1 MSATI
6 RLAMPNTWLAAAT
19 LLLLTGCTGGTPS
32 EPSSGVATVRFV
44 YNAPT
49 TTVANIPASL
59 LACVRFSEPTHAHIG
74 WRRFEL
80 VNMTAVGADRWELTQ
95 TDVPVGPQNTI
106 LISDPNACL
115 VNPDGFATSN
125 LVANGVA
132 LTRQVVEGGGPA
144 FAFRVAA
151 NGTVT
156 P

>member
-1 MSATI
+1 MM
-6 RLAMPNTWLAAAT
+6 RLARLFAVAG
-19 LLLLTGCTGGTPS
+19 LLTMPACSSSSPS

-44 YNAPT
+44 YSAPT
-49 TTVANIPASL
+49 ATNPNFPPSL
-59 LACVRFSEPTHAHIG
+59 LACVQFSQPTHMHVG

-95 TDVPVGPQNTI
+95 TDVPVGPENVF

-115 VNPDGFATSN
+115 TQEDGFALSN
-125 LVANGVA
+125 ITANGVSLA
-132 LTRQVVEGGGPA
+132 SRPVPEGGGPG
-144 FAFRVAA
+144 FGFRVAA